1 MWIFLFFV
9 IFVLIISSTVK
20 IEINEKIIDSYKKLK
35 ELKYLISIKLFNK
48 IKLISFKISN
58 DRIGKSSKIIKRGY
72 RDVIR
77 ILKDVF
83 RSKRIKVE
91 KLKLN
96 IKLGTENSALTSYT
110 VAVISSIISIFLAKE
125 IEEFSHDKYQYQIVP
140 LYTDKN
146 ELKLSINCII
156 SIKLV
161 HIIYMIYVLMRK
173 DDGKYGRTSNR
184 RTYDNSHE
192 QHKRYGRCRHNY
204 R

>member
-20 IEINEKIIDSYKKLK
+20 IEINEKLIDSYKKLK
-35 ELKYLISIKLFNK
+35 ELKYLISIKPFNK
-48 IKLISFKISN
+48 INLISFKISN

-72 RDVIR
+72 RDIIR
-77 ILKDVF
+77 IIKDVF

-91 KLKLN
+91 NLRLN
-96 IKLGTENSALTSYT
+96 IKLGTEDAALTSYI
-110 VAVISSIISIFLAKE
+110 VVIISSIISIFLAKE
-125 IEEFSHDKYQYQIVP
+125 IEEFSHDKYEYQIVP
-140 LYTDKN
+140 VYADKN
-146 ELKLSINCII
+146 ILKLSINCII

-173 DDGKYGRTSNR
+173 DDEKYGRTSNR
-184 RTYDNSHE
+184 RTYDNSYE